1 MSTVMHGLDL
11 AIDSDYKSSAMKES
25 ILPRTDINEVD
36 SVS

>member
-11 AIDSDYKSSAMKES
+11 AIDSDYKSSTMKEL

>member
-1 MSTVMHGLDL
+1 MHGLDL
-11 AIDSDYKSSAMKES
+11 AIDSDYKSSAMKEL